1 MDSRERVFLAL
12 DHQIPDRIP
21 VDFWASAG
29 CRARLEAEFGMPY
42 DAFLDAADV
51 DFRYVPG
58 PDYIG
63 PPLEGGPGGTTSDI
77 WGVPRRTVTLD
88 VGGHVEKYQEVVEPP
103 LAGAATV
110 DQIEDYPHWPSPD
123 WFDYGVLREQC
134 QRARDAGR
142 VAVFM
147 GDRLNRVAQLKPA
160 MYIRGVDN
168 IMLDMAARPE
178 MARALFGRIRRF
190 YSEYLERI
198 LGAAEGGIDI
208 VLTGDDFG
216 AQQGLL
222 ISPAM
227 WDEFLR
233 EGFARYNAIVR
244 SHGAVAM
251 HHTCGSVVDLIP
263 RMMDCGLQV
272 LQSLQP
278 EARGMEPGRLKA
290 SFGDRLSFQGGVS
303 IQRTLPHG
311 SPQDVRRHVGEL
323 AECMGAGGGY
333 IFCTAHN
340 IQADTPMRN
349 IRALLDAYR
358 DYGSPG
364 SQS

>member
-1 MDSRERVFLAL
+1 MSQRAQVRLMGSGLIAAAAKRRAKPTLQLREDAHHLPSLSETFCRELLLHLPSVGAL
-12 DHQIPDRIP
+12 RDR
-21 VDFWASAG
+21 
-29 CRARLEAEFGMPY
+29 FGMSPIVDGD
-42 DAFLDAADV
+42 DALAD
-51 DFRYVPG
+51 P
-58 PDYIG
+58 
-63 PPLEGGPGGTTSDI
+63 
-77 WGVPRRTVTLD
+77 
-88 VGGHVEKYQEVVEPP
+88 
-103 LAGAATV
+103 
-110 DQIEDYPHWPSPD
+110 
-123 WFDYGVLREQC
+123 
-134 QRARDAGR
+134 
-142 VAVFM
+142 
-147 GDRLNRVAQLKPA
+147 QLKPA

-340 IQADTPMRN
+340 IQADTPMSN

-364 SQS
+364 SQ